1 MDPFQQ
7 FEQRLRDEP
16 QPTVINGQIQ
26 VRSNSCHFV
35 LDFRANPQGAVHRAS
50 LTRLNQYR
58 LRFIADSGD
67 AVTQISGIE
76 VVGTVVMRDPRRREI
91 LLQHRHPTTFRRD
104 VQVFVI
110 GNGIEL
116 VFLVLLVRRGV
127 RRAAEGVQCEVAASG
142 IEMRWQSD
150 GLLQLTKGGDFQR
163 FLASVLHVVVDVDS
177 VITTFQDKRFGKR
190 VACRVGIRH
199 RHLQFVLTFSQHISV
214 FFNVIQRTRAVS
226 RVIRAITTGQTALC
240 LINKLR

>member
-1 MDPFQQ
+1 
-7 FEQRLRDEP
+7 
-16 QPTVINGQIQ
+16 
-26 VRSNSCHFV
+26 
-35 LDFRANPQGAVHRAS
+35 ANPQGAVHRAS

-116 VFLVLLVRRGV
+116 VFLILLVRRGV
-127 RRAAEGVQCEVAASG
+127 RRATEGVQCEVAASG
-142 IEMRWQSD
+142 IEMRWLSD
-150 GLLQLTKGGDFQR
+150 GLF
-163 FLASVLHVVVDVDS
+163 
-177 VITTFQDKRFGKR
+177 
-190 VACRVGIRH
+190 
-199 RHLQFVLTFSQHISV
+199 
-214 FFNVIQRTRAVS
+214 
-226 RVIRAITTGQTALC
+226 
-240 LINKLR
+240 